1 MVAAGILS
9 AFDDDGNGGDQMPQ
23 MMLVVGQMYVITT
36 MAGRRDL
43 MALRRGLSQK
53 RVPGISLAN
62 LLDCGFMVAI
72 RGQLGVWVYLKGLGL
87 IAVAAL

>member
-1 MVAAGILS
+1 
-9 AFDDDGNGGDQMPQ
+9 MPQ

-53 RVPGISLAN
+53 RVTGISLAN
-62 LLDCGFMVAI
+62 LLDCGFMVAL
-72 RGQLGVWVYLKGLGL
+72 RGQLGVWVYLKGSGL